1 MATILI
7 IGCGAIGTALANVL
21 IDQGHRVIAV
31 RRNPPASSGDI
42 HYLRANI
49 NSTSDLEKVEA
60 HFDQLF
66 FIVSADGRTE
76 QSYRDVYETGLN
88 NVLAKFAKV
97 PWIFVSSTSVY
108 GQSQGEWVNEESVA
122 QPYNLSSKL
131 IRQAELRVTAINL
144 QNIVVRFSGI
154 YGRGREYLLNRVKQQ
169 PAIQKTPPY
178 FTNRIH
184 QEDCVQVLAFLLE
197 KKLAGT
203 ALAQYYLASD
213 DDPAPMFEV
222 MSWLAEQLKIPKP
235 TISPVASDSVMNKR
249 CSNQRL
255 KALGYRFSYPGYQ
268 DGYAK
273 LIRGI
278 D

>member
-1 MATILI
+1 MANILI

-21 IDQGHRVIAV
+21 ISQGHRVTAV
-31 RRNPPASSGDI
+31 RRNPPVSNGDI

-49 NSTSDLEKVEA
+49 NSRSDLEKVETDL
-60 HFDQLF
+60 DQLI

-76 QSYRDVYETGLN
+76 QSYRDVYETGLH
-88 NVLAKFAKV
+88 NVLAKFASV

-108 GQSQGEWVNEESVA
+108 GQTQGEWVDEESVA
-122 QPYNLSSKL
+122 QPDSLSSQL
-131 IRQAELRVTAINL
+131 IRQAELRVTAINP
-144 QNIVVRFSGI
+144 QNIVLRFSGI
-154 YGRGREYLLNRVKQQ
+154 YGRGREYLLNRAKQQ
-169 PAIQKTPPY
+169 PAIQQNPPY

-197 KKLAGT
+197 KKLTGT

-213 DDPAPMFEV
+213 DDPAPMYEV

-235 TISPVASDSVMNKR
+235 TINPVASDSSMNKR

-273 LIRGI
+273 LIRGT